1 MLTDLMRCHP
11 LIVQVGNPRKLDK
24 VFVSLVRP
32 LFWDVML
39 RSRSRSLLLGT
50 DHILLIFGFPPT
62 FALPPSLAQD
72 LLNSE
77 GPIHLLVWRG
87 EE

>member
-1 MLTDLMRCHP
+1 ME
-11 LIVQVGNPRKLDK
+11 VGNPRKLDK
-24 VFVSLVRP
+24 VFVRLVRP
-32 LFWDVML
+32 LLWDVML

-50 DHILLIFGFPPT
+50 DHILLVVGFPPT

-77 GPIHLLVWRG
+77 GPIHLLFDGGKQCG
-87 EE
+87 EMRVTLT